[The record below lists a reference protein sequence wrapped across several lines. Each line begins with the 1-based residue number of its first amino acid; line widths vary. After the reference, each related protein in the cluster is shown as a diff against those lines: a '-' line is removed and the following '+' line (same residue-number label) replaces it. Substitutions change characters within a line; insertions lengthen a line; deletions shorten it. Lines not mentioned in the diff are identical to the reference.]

1 MLIYINIF
9 KLIYIEL
16 KQNDSF
22 HIFIYLYIEK
32 KIEITHRIENS
43 IALLKKLWSKK
54 KLLLFL
60 NNLTK

>member
-1 MLIYINIF
+1 MILNNYMLIYINIF

-32 KIEITHRIENS
+32 KIEITHTIS
-43 IALLKKLWSKK
+43 FLKS
-54 KLLLFL
+54 
-60 NNLTK
+60 